1 MPINIQS
8 STIINFMHRKI
19 NILYVFSIN
28 QSYRLIPWY
37 RMTYLSISFVCF
49 TFEKLIICS
58 ELLRLIHFNFY
69 SSALWLVNV
78 FLLFF
83 GFVNY
88 IFIYVKVL
96 RRLYICIG
104 LRQRPSSGYFLSRH
118 YNVMIYWHCN
128 DEIENL
134 HVKIRY
140 TSCCCFL
147 RPTPASSLQVCLKR
161 QLFYINI
168 CCFIIGFT

>member
-1 MPINIQS
+1 
-8 STIINFMHRKI
+8 
-19 NILYVFSIN
+19 
-28 QSYRLIPWY
+28 
-37 RMTYLSISFVCF
+37 MTYLSISFVCF

-58 ELLRLIHFNFY
+58 ELLRSIHFNFY

-104 LRQRPSSGYFLSRH
+104 LRQRPSSGYLPINVKKLSFKH
-118 YNVMIYWHCN
+118 TCN
-128 DEIENL
+128 D
-134 HVKIRY
+134 Y
-140 TSCCCFL
+140 TGIGRRKQQKLVYRIFTCKFSV
-147 RPTPASSLQVCLKR
+147 SSLQCHDLLTLQRRDRKFTYKQKKLKQHHINVNIVCTVYVNISYMAYR
-161 QLFYINI
+161 GLFA
-168 CCFIIGFT
+168 